1 MNNNIK
7 NTLRTGVVAALGL
20 MTMYA
25 CTDTWNDHYDSGT
38 TVVGNAYDGT
48 TMQALDQEASEFAQI
63 VRATGFDAYLN
74 SPSSYT
80 VWAPA
85 NGTFNKDSL
94 LSLLGTN
101 KDVVVRQF
109 VKNHIARYSL
119 PMNLEPQQINLL
131 NSKVYTMS
139 AKNEHK
145 IGNVNIIEPK
155 SNIKCNNGILHMIGG
170 MLPFNYNLFELIES
184 EYNKSTN
191 PNKEKCSLYAYLKTA
206 DKDSLIES
214 QSVYRGYD
222 EFGNKV
228 WVDSVTLRNNTILRD
243 LDALIYEE
251 DSSYIALV
259 PSIEAY
265 QERYNLVQSYL
276 NFNPSMDNGLDYS
289 RVDSLKNSYG
299 HRFSMSDLFYNRNLN
314 EHWKDSLKS
323 TQYTSYSWPDH
334 LYYRTSPRF
343 LPEDKEVND
352 ILQKVNIQDSIPCS
366 NGITC
371 LFDEYPMSIYDQFFR
386 KINMNSLY
394 MRFYYIDKE
403 TKIKGSN
410 VQVTKNVSDPESQNG
425 TWTVNIYSYPEIYD
439 DDGNIIGYDYDNPI
453 IVDSKTQS
461 YSYFYVPAA
470 STTNPNIGFYI
481 PNNFSGEYDIYLVT
495 MPSWFYVKDFD
506 TNKLRYR
513 FRASIW
519 EKDEKGNFPATGNAL
534 TVDGNNTF
542 ETPEPQD
549 PNVIRDTTY
558 IGSYTFKYAYYGESE
573 PGVILQINPNVLS
586 SQRKNFSNSMIFSSI
601 ILKPRKDG
609 DSAPESS
616 VKARTINLSSEN
628 AVKKTPSNVFYKFIK
643 Q

>member
-20 MTMYA
+20 VTMYA

-48 TMQALDQEASEFAQI
+48 TMQALDQEASDFAQI

-74 SPSSYT
+74 SSSSYT
-80 VWAPA
+80 IWAPA

-94 LSLLGTN
+94 LTLLGTN
-101 KDVVVRQF
+101 KDAVLKQF
-109 VKNHIARYSL
+109 VKNHVALYSL
-119 PMNLEPQQINLL
+119 PMNLDPHQINLL

-170 MLPFNYNLFELIES
+170 MLPYKNNLFELIES
-184 EYNKSTN
+184 EYNKSAN

-206 DKDSLIES
+206 DKDSLIEA

-222 EFGNKV
+222 EYGNKV
-228 WVDSVTLRNNTILRD
+228 WVDSVTWRNNTILRD
-243 LDALIYEE
+243 MNALLYEE
-251 DSSYIALV
+251 DSSYIALI

-265 QERYNLVQSYL
+265 QERYNLIQNYL
-276 NFNPSMDNGLDYS
+276 NFNPSMDDGLEYS

-299 HRFSMSDLFYNRNLN
+299 HRFAMTDIFYNRNQN
-314 EHWKDSLKS
+314 EHWDDSLKS
-323 TQYTSYSWPDH
+323 TQYSSKDWTEH
-334 LYYRTSPRF
+334 VYYRKKPRQ

-352 ILQKVNIQDSIPCS
+352 ILQKVYVQDSITCS
-366 NGITC
+366 NGIAC
-371 LFDEYPMSIYDQFFR
+371 LFDEYPLSIYDQFFK
-386 KINMNSLY
+386 KISMNYLNIGSN
-394 MRFYYIDKE
+394 FIDKE

-410 VQVTKNVSDPESQNG
+410 VQVTKNINDTESRSG
-425 TWTVNIYSYPEIYD
+425 TWTVNFYDYPPIYD
-439 DDGNIIGYDYDNPI
+439 DDGNIIDYDWEHPY
-453 IVDSKTQS
+453 IVDSNVQS
-461 YSYFYVPAA
+461 YSYFYVPAS

-495 MPSWFYVKDFD
+495 MPYWFYAKDFE

-519 EKDEKGNFPATGNAL
+519 EKDEKGNFPGTGTAL

-549 PNVIRDTTY
+549 PTAIRDTTY

-601 ILKPRKDG
+601 ILKPHKDG
-609 DSAPESS
+609 DSAPASS
-616 VKARTINLSSEN
+616 VKARSISLSSEN

>member
-7 NTLRTGVVAALGL
+7 NTLRTGVVAAIGL

-25 CTDTWNDHYDSGT
+25 CTDTWNDHYDSGS
-38 TVVGNAYDGT
+38 TVVGNAYDGS
-48 TMQALDQEASEFAQI
+48 TMQAMDQEASDFAQI

-74 SPSSYT
+74 SSSSYT

-94 LSLLGTN
+94 LTLLGTN
-101 KDVVVRQF
+101 KDAVLRQF
-109 VKNHIARYSL
+109 VKNHIALYSL
-119 PMNLEPQQINLL
+119 PMNLEPHQINLL
-131 NSKVYTMS
+131 NSKVYIMS

-145 IGNVNIIEPK
+145 IGSVNIIESK
-155 SNIKCNNGILHMIGG
+155 SNIKCNNGILHTIDG
-170 MLPFNYNLFELIES
+170 MLPFTYNLFELIES

-191 PNKEKCSLYAYLKTA
+191 PTKADCSLYAYLKTA
-206 DKDSLIES
+206 DKDSLIEN

-222 EFGNKV
+222 EYGNKV

-243 LDALIYEE
+243 MDALLYEE
-251 DSSYIALV
+251 DSSYIALI

-265 QERYNLVQSYL
+265 QARYNLVQNYL
-276 NFNPSMDNGLDYS
+276 NFNPSMDDGLDYS

-299 HRFSMSDLFYNRNLN
+299 HRFAMTDIFYNRNLN
-314 EHWKDSLKS
+314 EHWADSLKS

-334 LYYRTSPRF
+334 LYYRVSPRQ

-352 ILQKVNIQDSIPCS
+352 ILEKVNVQDSITCS
-366 NGITC
+366 NGIAC

-386 KINMNSLY
+386 KINMNSVH
-394 MRFYYIDKE
+394 MRYYFIDKE

-410 VQVTKNVSDPESQNG
+410 VQVTKNVSDPESQSG
-425 TWTVNIYSYPEIYD
+425 TWTVNTYGYPPIYD
-439 DDGNIIGYDYDNPI
+439 DGGEIIDYDWEHPFI
-453 IVDSKTQS
+453 IDSKTQP

-495 MPSWFYVKDFD
+495 MPSWFYAKDFD

-519 EKDEKGNFPATGNAL
+519 EKDAKGNFPSTGQAL

-542 ETPEPQD
+542 ETLAPTD

-601 ILKPRKDG
+601 ILKPHKD
-609 DSAPESS
+609 DDPAPGSS
-616 VKARTINLSSEN
+616 VKARSITLSSEN